1 MEKRFCN
8 CTDSQT
14 SHKILQKNIDT
25 KLNIRIKRWFA
36 VKQAPLWGGKSQT
49 AQGERSVTLGIR
61 YRTTLTKTGI
71 DGYGVPVRN
80 DMSVNA
86 MMFPDMSLPP
96 RCRPFLTK
104 RRQRGGCHYASSRNL
119 YPGLRCAHPGLFDS
133 RRPIKGLVYW
143 LIRVFF
149 EQLRS

>member
-1 MEKRFCN
+1 MTGKICCFIQNGTE
-8 CTDSQT
+8 T
-14 SHKILQKNIDT
+14 SHKIFQKNIDT

-61 YRTTLTKTGI
+61 SRTTLIKTGI

-80 DMSVNA
+80 GISANA

-96 RCRPFLTK
+96 RCRPFLMK
-104 RRQRGGCHYASSRNL
+104 RRQRGGCLYASSHGL

-133 RRPIKGLVYW
+133 CRPVKGLV
-143 LIRVFF
+143 F
-149 EQLRS
+149 

>member
-1 MEKRFCN
+1 MNLEPVPTARH
-8 CTDSQT
+8 S
-14 SHKILQKNIDT
+14 
-25 KLNIRIKRWFA
+25 
-36 VKQAPLWGGKSQT
+36 T
-49 AQGERSVTLGIR
+49 AQGEALARTLGIR
-61 YRTTLTKTGI
+61 HRTTLPKTGI

-119 YPGLRCAHPGLFDS
+119 SPGLRCAHPGLSDS
-133 RRPIKGLVYW
+133 CRPIKGLVYW

-149 EQLRS
+149 EQLRA